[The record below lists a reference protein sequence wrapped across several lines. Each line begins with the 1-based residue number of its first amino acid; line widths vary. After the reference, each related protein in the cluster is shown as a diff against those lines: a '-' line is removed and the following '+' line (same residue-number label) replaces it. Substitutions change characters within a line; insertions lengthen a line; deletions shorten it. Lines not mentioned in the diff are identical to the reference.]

1 MWVSL
6 RRFWC
11 SFSRHMCVVDN
22 PLTTAP
28 TVEVLTTPVN
38 LCWKLEG
45 PSTATLKKYPKLA
58 VPNNKQPGE
67 TKINWGVM
75 SISAIHQP
83 LHYRVPY
90 LSGRSMVVPIY
101 IIPRVPKAYTATY
114 IFSQAVISGL
124 WRLASCPPASK
135 GLGK

>member
-1 MWVSL
+1 VVWRLVGL
-6 RRFWC
+6 LEAFLVLL
-11 SFSRHMCVVDN
+11 FSTYVCECAVDN

-90 LSGRSMVVPIY
+90 LSGTSMVVPI
-101 IIPRVPKAYTATY
+101 
-114 IFSQAVISGL
+114 
-124 WRLASCPPASK
+124 
-135 GLGK
+135 